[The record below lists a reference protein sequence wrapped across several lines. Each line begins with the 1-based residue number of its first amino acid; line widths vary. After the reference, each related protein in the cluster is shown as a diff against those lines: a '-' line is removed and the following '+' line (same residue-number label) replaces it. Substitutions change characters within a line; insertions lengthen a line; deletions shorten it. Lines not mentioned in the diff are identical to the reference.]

1 MSERNDMTCAELADV
16 ATELALGVL
25 TGRERAAALAH
36 LDTCDGCRE
45 EVRQLM
51 ATSDQLLA
59 LLPPAEPPAGFE
71 TRVLDRLG
79 LSGPA
84 TGQAPAEGFLTAEAP
99 AANKG
104 HAELLQA
111 GTPKTPRWR
120 RRPDRRAT
128 RPGAARPG
136 GTARPG
142 RTSDKPGR
150 TSRMRRALAAT
161 AVGVAVIAAGLGGW
175 RIGAGSSPSP
185 ATSSAS
191 GPLTT
196 ASLLSATHQN
206 VGDIFLYAGTKRWVY
221 MSVDLGSGD
230 ESVTCQVVSADGQV
244 TKVGSFRL
252 NDGYGSWGSPDP
264 GSTGTLSGA
273 RLVSGDGT
281 VLATATFTS

>member
-1 MSERNDMTCAELADV
+1 MSEPNDMTCAELADV

-71 TRVLDRLG
+71 TRVLDRIG
-79 LSGPA
+79 LSV
-84 TGQAPAEGFLTAEAP
+84 PAEEP
-99 AANKG
+99 ARMKG
-104 HAELLQA
+104 HAELQA

-120 RRPDRRAT
+120 RRSARGGS
-128 RPGAARPG
+128 RPGARPG
-136 GTARPG
+136 GPPVGPGGSSRPAGTARPG
-142 RTSDKPGR
+142 RTSDKPGG

-161 AVGVAVIAAGLGGW
+161 AVGLAVIAAGLGGW
-175 RIGAGSSPSP
+175 RIGVGSSPSP
-185 ATSSAS
+185 ASSSAS

-206 VGDIFLYAGTKRWVY
+206 VGDIFLYSGTKRWVY

-230 ESVTCQVVSADGQV
+230 ESVICQVVSTDGQV
-244 TKVGSFRL
+244 TNIGSFQL
-252 NDGYGSWGSPDP
+252 SDGYGSWGSQDQ
-264 GSTGTLSGA
+264 GSTGPLSGA
-273 RLVSGDGT
+273 RLVSADGA
-281 VLATATFTS
+281 VLATATFTT